1 MFKSARVCVGLAVSL
16 VAMGLGVGVS
26 HATAD
31 GEWGTFE
38 EVSGLAA
45 VNDAG
50 EAVVNSLSCGSPGN
64 CSAVGFYRSSAGPQG
79 FVVSQVDGVWE
90 TFEDVPGLVAANAGN
105 ARVTSVS
112 CASPGNC
119 SAVGT
124 YKSGILYQVF
134 VVSQVDGVWDT
145 FEDVPGLVAANTG
158 GNVNV
163 NSVSCGSVGNCS
175 AGGYYYSTDFGTRAF
190 VVSQVDGVWQTFED
204 VPGQVLSGSVV
215 MSVSCASAGNCSA
228 GGYHAADTGYQAFV
242 VSQVAGTWGTLEDVA
257 DLAAV
262 NTGNYSQV
270 NSVSCASAGNCSAG
284 GSYISDTGPQAF
296 VVSQV
301 DDVWQTFEDVP
312 GLVAANTGGDSNVM
326 SVSCASAGNCSAG
339 GHYYTDSGQQAF
351 VVSQVDGA
359 WQTFED
365 VPGLVAVNPGGDS
378 DVRSVSCASAGN
390 CSAGG
395 YYYLND
401 SGNQAFVVSQV
412 DGVWQTFEDVPG
424 LVAVNISGNARIT
437 SVSCATAGN
446 CSAGGIYADA
456 NGVQAF
462 VTSISTQVTDPTTT
476 TTVAPTVE
484 TTTTLVTNL
493 PATGNNSSST
503 AVLSLMLVLSGAF
516 VVLGLRCRLS

>member
-284 GSYISDTGPQAF
+284 G
-296 VVSQV
+296 
-301 DDVWQTFEDVP
+301 
-312 GLVAANTGGDSNVM
+312 
-326 SVSCASAGNCSAG
+326 
-339 GHYYTDSGQQAF
+339 HYYTDSGQQAF

-365 VPGLVAVNPGGDS
+365 VPGLVAVNPAGES

-516 VVLGLRCRLS
+516 VVLCLRRRLS

>member
-1 MFKSARVCVGLAVSL
+1 M
-16 VAMGLGVGVS
+16 
-26 HATAD
+26 
-31 GEWGTFE
+31 
-38 EVSGLAA
+38 AA

-79 FVVSQVDGVWE
+79 FVVSQVDGVWD

-145 FEDVPGLVAANTG
+145 FEDVPGLVAANA
-158 GNVNV
+158 GNARVT
-163 NSVSCGSVGNCS
+163 SVSCASPGNCS
-175 AGGYYYSTDFGTRAF
+175 AVGTYKSGILYQVF
-190 VVSQVDGVWQTFED
+190 VVSQVDGVWDTFED

-228 GGYHAADTGYQAFV
+228 GGLHATSGNQAFV
-242 VSQVAGTWGTLEDVA
+242 VSQVDGVWQTLEDIPG
-257 DLAAV
+257 LAAV
-262 NTGNYSQV
+262 NTGNYAQV
-270 NSVSCASAGNCSAG
+270 RSVSCASPGNCTAG
-284 GSYISDTGPQAF
+284 GAYIDGSGSQGF

-301 DDVWQTFEDVP
+301 DVVWQTFEDVP
-312 GLVAANTGGDSNVM
+312 GLVAVNTGGDSDVL
-326 SVSCASAGNCSAG
+326 SVSCGSAGNCSAG

-365 VPGLVAVNPGGDS
+365 VPGLLAVNPAGES

-412 DGVWQTFEDVPG
+412 DGVWDTFDDVPG
-424 LVAVNISGNARIT
+424 LFTANISGNARIN

-446 CSAGGIYADA
+446 CSAGGMYADSA
-456 NGVQAF
+456 GVQAF
-462 VTSISTQVTDPTTT
+462 VTSISTPLPEPTTT
-476 TTVAPTVE
+476 TTSTTVSPTAE

-503 AVLSLMLVLSGAF
+503 VLLSLMLMLILSGAF
-516 VVLGLRCRLS
+516 VVVGLRGRLS